1 MREICPSCGKDMIAT
16 TEAFEVNGDAVRGIP
31 HLLCRSCGEAT
42 FTPEQLDMVFG
53 YRTAQKQLKEDA
65 NYNREAIMYIT
76 REAEIASLKRDI
88 AAAREEAERLEAEIE
103 KRHAEI
109 EELKAKY
116 EKLQAETAGKKAE
129 TEACDFA
136 DAAARDAI
144 DAWA

>member
-1 MREICPSCGKDMIAT
+1 MVAT

-31 HLLCRSCGEAT
+31 HLLCRSCGETTLAS
-42 FTPEQLDMVFG
+42 EQLDMVFG
-53 YRTAQKQLKEDA
+53 CRTAQKQLKADI
-65 NYNREAIMYIT
+65 NDNREAIMYIT
-76 REAEIASLKRDI
+76 REAEIAGLKRDI
-88 AAAREEAERLEAEIE
+88 AAAREEAERLE
-103 KRHAEI
+103 AEI

-129 TEACDFA
+129 AEACDFA